1 MSLLTLIQQ
10 AAILIG
16 VPKPQSVNGNN
27 DPSVAAL
34 YEFANEEGR
43 ELAGR
48 AEWENLTKEHSF
60 TTVAASAQTDGLPAD
75 FDRFV
80 KNTMFNRTTQRRVIG
95 PISSEQWQR
104 EKSTVSPASI
114 HNYFRVRGGQLM
126 LTPDPAAGHT
136 VAYEYVSKYWVTGD
150 KKAFDTDTDVSL
162 LPETLLVLG
171 VRWRYKKD
179 KGLVYDQDY
188 ITYQHEVKKAIS
200 RNGGAP
206 NLSLGSP
213 SISLGLPNVPEIG
226 FGQ

>member
-10 AAILIG
+10 AAIRIG
-16 VPKPQSVNGNN
+16 VPKPQSVINNN

-34 YEFANEEGR
+34 FEFANEEGR

-48 AEWENLTKEHSF
+48 AEWENLTNEHSF
-60 TTVAASAQTDGLPAD
+60 TTVAASAQTNGLPAD

-80 KNTMFNRTTQRRVIG
+80 ENTMFNRTTQRRVIG

-114 HNYFRVRGGQLM
+114 HNYFRVRGGNLL
-126 LTPDPAAGHT
+126 LTPDPAAGQT
-136 VAYEYVSKYWVTGD
+136 VFYEYVSKNWVTGGKD
-150 KKAFDTDTDVSL
+150 AFDSDTDTPL
-162 LPETLLVLG
+162 LPEALLVLG
-171 VRWRYKKD
+171 VRWRFKKD

-188 ITYQHEVKKAIS
+188 ITYQQEVKKAIS